1 MELTDQ
7 EKALLREIQR
17 DSTLPVAELAQ
28 RAGMAQSTAWRRL
41 QDFEARGIIRGRV
54 TLLNAAKIDA
64 GFCIFANIILDD
76 HSEESVTAFE
86 NLVQRHAEI
95 MECHKLTGG
104 ADYVLKIRTRDVVE
118 YETFMTHNL
127 LRHPFV
133 RAVSSSVSLKELKST
148 TELPL

>member
-64 GFCIFANIILDD
+64 GFCIFANITLDD
-76 HSEESVTAFE
+76 HSEASVTAFE

>member
-1 MELTDQ
+1 MEFTDQ

-64 GFCIFANIILDD
+64 GFCIFANITLAD